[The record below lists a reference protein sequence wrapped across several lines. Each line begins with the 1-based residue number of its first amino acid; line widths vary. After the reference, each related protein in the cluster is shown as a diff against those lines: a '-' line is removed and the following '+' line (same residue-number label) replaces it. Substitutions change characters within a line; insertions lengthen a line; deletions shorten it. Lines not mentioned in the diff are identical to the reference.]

1 MHHSAICQFE
11 ANNKALVE
19 PLHKKIWL
27 VLPWC
32 CLSLWLHCRGTSTVH
47 PTAGTGLLV
56 PTYLNTSIARL
67 CMYLP
72 CLLFMF
78 LHSFCRSC
86 FSLFAFVKKK
96 TFQEQFVHHEE
107 GKQKHICFSRY
118 HTGLSAAHIADQL
131 FHTIRSMIET
141 ISPTL
146 MNSMCN

>member
-19 PLHKKIWL
+19 PLHNKIWL

-96 TFQEQFVHHEE
+96 
-107 GKQKHICFSRY
+107 KHFRNSLFIMRRENKSTY
-118 HTGLSAAHIADQL
+118 VSADITQAYLQ
-131 FHTIRSMIET
+131 
-141 ISPTL
+141 PTL
-146 MNSMCN
+146 LTSYSTLLEAWLKPLVQL